1 MQIEQMEAVITREV
15 HGGRRPRDVL
25 HSTCCGDAQVD
36 LRQIPGGGASAEQR
50 RAYDPALS
58 SPALSRCFGFPTLPR
73 AL

>member
-15 HGGRRPRDVL
+15 HGGSRPRDVL

-36 LRQIPGGGASAEQR
+36 LRHIPGGGASPEQR

-58 SPALSRCFGFPTLPR
+58 SSALSRCFGFPTLPQ